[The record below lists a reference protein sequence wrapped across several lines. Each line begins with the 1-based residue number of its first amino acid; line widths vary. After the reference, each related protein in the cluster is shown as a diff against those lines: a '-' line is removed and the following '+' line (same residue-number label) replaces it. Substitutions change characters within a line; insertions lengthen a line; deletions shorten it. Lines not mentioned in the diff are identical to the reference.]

1 VLAVVPLLASCSATG
16 VNLETGRLGPD
27 ERGTRIERS
36 GRLAG
41 TLIVTPASVEPGM
54 NLSVAVK
61 NVGELT
67 MFYGLGNRIERRMDG
82 RWEDATADVYGTANP
97 AILLILLS
105 ARPGERAGPR
115 HNAVVDR
122 IPVPRSL
129 PRGVYRVVKVVSGD
143 QRGGPPRLTLH
154 ATFEVQATGARGR

>member
-1 VLAVVPLLASCSATG
+1 MSLVSRNVRRRLRAVAPVLAVVPLLASCSATG

-27 ERGTRIERS
+27 ERGTRIERI

-82 RWEDATADVYGTANP
+82 RWGGRHRRRLRDSQSSHSADP
-97 AILLILLS
+97 AERE
-105 ARPGERAGPR
+105 ARR
-115 HNAVVDR
+115 
-122 IPVPRSL
+122 
-129 PRGVYRVVKVVSGD
+129 
-143 QRGGPPRLTLH
+143 
-154 ATFEVQATGARGR
+154 